1 MGKKKILE
9 MLIQEL
15 IEQALSFRRENCNPV
30 EKKLYHEVGELSKQ
44 KEDVIAKLAEKD
56 CQVIKNYI
64 LKMNLIADQEC
75 KYLYVQGAR
84 DCVEALKK
92 LGVL

>member
-1 MGKKKILE
+1 
-9 MLIQEL
+9 
-15 IEQALSFRRENCNPV
+15 
-30 EKKLYHEVGELSKQ
+30 
-44 KEDVIAKLAEKD
+44 
-56 CQVIKNYI
+56 
-64 LKMNLIADQEC
+64 MNLIADQEC

>member
-1 MGKKKILE
+1 MV
-9 MLIQEL
+9 IQEL
-15 IEQALSFRRENCNPV
+15 TEQALNIRRENCDPL

-44 KEDVIAKLAEKD
+44 KEDIIAKLTDKD
-56 CQVIKNYI
+56 GQVINNYI
-64 LKMNLIADQEC
+64 MKINLIADQEC
-75 KYLYVQGAR
+75 KYLYVEGAR

>member
-1 MGKKKILE
+1 MKKKRILDIA
-9 MLIQEL
+9 IQEL
-15 IEQALSFRRENCNPV
+15 TEQALNNRRKNCDPL

-44 KEDVIAKLAEKD
+44 KEDIIAKLTDKD
-56 CQVIKNYI
+56 CQVINSYI
-64 LKMNLIADQEC
+64 LKTNLIADQEC